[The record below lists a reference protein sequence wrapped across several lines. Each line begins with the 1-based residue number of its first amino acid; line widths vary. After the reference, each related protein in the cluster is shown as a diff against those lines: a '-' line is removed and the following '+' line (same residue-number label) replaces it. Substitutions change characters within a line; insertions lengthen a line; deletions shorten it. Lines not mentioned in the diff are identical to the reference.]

1 MEMPIKKGL
10 YYNINKRREKGLPP
24 KEPGQKGYPTKE
36 AFIRSAKTAKRKTK
50 RWYSWLR
57 LDLDY
62 QHPGLGIAANPCTT
76 M

>member
-36 AFIRSAKTAKRKTK
+36 AFVRSAKTAKRKTK